1 MSPFFYK
8 NRLQR
13 DLERWVERGWVSETS
28 RDAILN
34 ELGQQRQE
42 RDQPSSIAFGAGVV
56 LILIGVLAFVSS
68 NWDELSHAF
77 RLLILFGAMAGLY
90 VAGLTTIHVQTHR
103 WIPENLFLLAAGLF
117 GANVFLIAQMYNIA
131 SDDIS
136 AAVMLWCV
144 GGLVTAWGTRS
155 VATLHLVFALLFVW
169 TAVKGP
175 GSFPLGF
182 DAGPAAFDASLLT
195 FLLPWGAA
203 VITAARW
210 NWKPVLHLA
219 AVTFIFFILTLV
231 TSMTN
236 LPSAEQ
242 TALFTIIFLVLFT
255 VERVITTAYPSIAA
269 RHEWLAQK
277 IYVIERYTLT
287 FAVFGFTILYAAASA
302 GETTGDFTNP
312 ARGTLLAGGA
322 IVVLSIVFLRIK
334 QNLAIRDALAIVA
347 LLIGI
352 LFQPYVTA
360 IDQDALFFWLH
371 AGYALI
377 LILWLIDFGI
387 RGDHHWRLL
396 GYLLFAAQL
405 LHLYTRAFG
414 SLLETS
420 LFLILGGMILLAT
433 AFAMHRF
440 NLWAVTRIG
449 DRAT

>member
-1 MSPFFYK
+1 
-8 NRLQR
+8 
-13 DLERWVERGWVSETS
+13 
-28 RDAILN
+28 
-34 ELGQQRQE
+34 
-42 RDQPSSIAFGAGVV
+42 
-56 LILIGVLAFVSS
+56 
-68 NWDELSHAF
+68 
-77 RLLILFGAMAGLY
+77 
-90 VAGLTTIHVQTHR
+90 
-103 WIPENLFLLAAGLF
+103 
-117 GANVFLIAQMYNIA
+117 
-131 SDDIS
+131 
-136 AAVMLWCV
+136 
-144 GGLVTAWGTRS
+144 
-155 VATLHLVFALLFVW
+155 
-169 TAVKGP
+169 
-175 GSFPLGF
+175 
-182 DAGPAAFDASLLT
+182 
-195 FLLPWGAA
+195 
-203 VITAARW
+203 
-210 NWKPVLHLA
+210 
-219 AVTFIFFILTLV
+219 
-231 TSMTN
+231 MTN

-255 VERVITTAYPSIAA
+255 VGRAITTAYPSNAA

-287 FAVFGFTILYAAASA
+287 FAVFGFAILYAAASA

-312 ARGTLLAGGA
+312 ARVTLLAGGA
-322 IVVLSIVFLRIK
+322 IVVLSIVFLQIK

-360 IDQDALFFWLH
+360 IDQDAIFFWLH

>member
-1 MSPFFYK
+1 MTPLFYK
-8 NRLQR
+8 HRLQR
-13 DLERWVERGWVSETS
+13 DLRRWVERGWVSETS
-28 RDAILN
+28 RDDILN

-42 RDQPSSIAFGAGVV
+42 RDHPSSVAFGAGVV
-56 LILIGVLAFVSS
+56 LILIGALAFVSS

-77 RLLILFGAMAGLY
+77 RLLILFGAMAALY
-90 VAGLTTIHVQTHR
+90 VAGVTAIHLRTR
-103 WIPENLFLLAAGLF
+103 PWIPDHLFLLAAGLF

-155 VATLHLVFALLFVW
+155 VATLYVVFALLFVW

-175 GSFPLGF
+175 GMFPLGF
-182 DAGPAAFDASLLT
+182 DAGPAAFEASLLI

-203 VITAARW
+203 VVTAARW

-242 TALFTIIFLVLFT
+242 TALFAIIFLVLFT
-255 VERVITTAYPSIAA
+255 AGRAITTASPSRAA
-269 RHEWLAQK
+269 RHEWLTQT
-277 IYVIERYTLT
+277 IYVVERYTLT
-287 FAVFGFTILYAAASA
+287 LAVFGFTILYAAAST

-312 ARGTLLAGGA
+312 ARVALLAGGA
-322 IVVLSIVFLRIK
+322 IVVLSIVSLRVTH
-334 QNLAIRDALAIVA
+334 NLAIRDVLAIVA

-352 LFQPYVTA
+352 LFQPYVTDM
-360 IDQDALFFWLH
+360 DQDALFFWLH
-371 AGYALI
+371 AGYAFI
-377 LILWLIDFGI
+377 LILWLIDFGL
-387 RGDHHWRLL
+387 RGDHHWRRL

-405 LHLYTRAFG
+405 LHLYARAFG

-449 DRAT
+449 DQAT